1 MRGTTWIPALLG
13 LAAIPLAAQEPM
25 CNDVN
30 AQVQAACNAAVDAYT
45 TFQPL
50 AGIAISGGNPE
61 LGTARALGGLGH
73 LFGSFRVNVVKAT
86 VPNPDTTQKAI
97 SGGVPAP
104 VVEAGVGV
112 WPGLSGGLF
121 AVDVLASAT
130 LLPTGLD
137 KLSVDPNAP
146 RVGSLALG
154 IGYGV
159 RVGVLKGSFP
169 IPSISVSAMRRT
181 VPRVQYGSLA
191 AGDQFEF
198 NTDVKA
204 TNIRVAASMRLL
216 FFDAAAGFG
225 FDKYSSAAA
234 MRFYDNPPLNTSKRT
249 VPLNRSTSRQVLFLN
264 AGLDLMAVKLVG
276 ELGYQTGKD
285 ENLSKTYTDFD
296 PKAGHVY
303 GGIGLRVSF

>member
-1 MRGTTWIPALLG
+1 MRRMNWIPTLLG
-13 LAAIPLAAQEPM
+13 LAAVPLAAQEPK
-25 CNDVN
+25 CNDSN
-30 AQVQAACNAAVDAYT
+30 AQVQAACNAAVDAYA

-50 AGIAISGGNPE
+50 AGIAISGGSPE
-61 LGTARALGGLGH
+61 LGTARALGGMGH
-73 LFGSFRVNVVKAT
+73 LFGSIRVNIVKAT
-86 VPNPDTTQKAI
+86 VPNPDTTQKPI

-112 WPGLSGGLF
+112 WPGLSGGLL
-121 AVDVLASAT
+121 AVDVLGSAT

-137 KLSVDPNAP
+137 KLSVDPNAA
-146 RVGSLALG
+146 RVGSMALG

-181 VPRVQYGSLA
+181 IPRVQYGSLA

-198 NTDVKA
+198 DTDLSA

-216 FFDAAAGFG
+216 FFDAVAGFG
-225 FDKYSSAAA
+225 FDKYSSTAHL
-234 MRFYDNPPLNTSKRT
+234 RFYDNPPLNTNVRT
-249 VPLNRSTSRQVLFLN
+249 VPLDRSNSRQVLFVN
-264 AGLDLMAVKLVG
+264 AGLDLMAAKLVG

-285 ENLSKTYTDFD
+285 QTLSRPYTDFD

-303 GGIGLRVSF
+303 GGVGLRFSF

>member
-1 MRGTTWIPALLG
+1 MRGMKWIPALLG
-13 LAAIPLAAQEPM
+13 LAAVPLAAQEPR
-25 CNDVN
+25 CNDPS
-30 AQVQAACNAAVDAYT
+30 AQVQAACNAAVDAYA

-61 LGTARALGGLGH
+61 LGTARALGGFGH
-73 LFGSFRVNVVKAT
+73 FFGSIRVNGVKAT
-86 VPNPDTTQKAI
+86 VPNPDTTQAPI

-104 VVEAGVGV
+104 VIEAGVGV
-112 WPGLSGGLF
+112 WPGLSGGIL
-121 AVDVLASAT
+121 AVDVLGSAT

-137 KLSVDPNAP
+137 KLSVDSNAT
-146 RVGSLALG
+146 RVGDVALG

-181 VPRVQYGSLA
+181 LPRVQYGSLS

-198 NTDVKA
+198 DTDLKA
-204 TNIRVAASMRLL
+204 TNVRVAASMRLL
-216 FFDAAAGFG
+216 LFDVAAGFG
-225 FDKYSSAAA
+225 FDKYSSTAHL
-234 MRFYDNPPLNTSKRT
+234 RFHDTPLTVKQ
-249 VPLNRSTSRQVLFLN
+249 VPLSRDNSRQVLFLN
-264 AGLDLMAVKLVG
+264 AGLDLMAAKLVG

-285 ENLSKTYTDFD
+285 QNLSKNYTAFD

-303 GGIGLRVSF
+303 GGVGLRVSF